1 MNTKILEY
9 IIAIAQERSIS
20 RAAERF
26 YLTQPVLSRHLKKIE
41 DELGAPLF
49 VRQRDGM
56 TLTEAGRIYINSA
69 QNILHLEAEL
79 ESDLRA
85 MRAEEKNTL
94 RVYVDFLD
102 TDQLTQQI
110 LPPFREQYRDVRVR
124 FVHMGTEEIQSYL
137 SSGEKGIGILTAV
150 SRRVS
155 GLEYVTLYE
164 DEQVVVKP
172 ADGDAMDTVF
182 MMPLASSLRA
192 RQNRWLE
199 QAGVRFATVMEAAS
213 FQSALDGAQMGQGCA
228 CALRSL
234 AEKAGLTSWEKVPP
248 APFRVSAVY
257 PRDMVFRPAA
267 LALLQAIIGAGGGVR
282 RQEARPASGALP
294 ERGRPV

>member
-85 MRAEEKNTL
+85 MRAEEKSTL

-137 SSGEKGIGILTAV
+137 SSGEAAV
-150 SRRVS
+150 SARH
-155 GLEYVTLYE
+155 
-164 DEQVVVKP
+164 
-172 ADGDAMDTVF
+172 
-182 MMPLASSLRA
+182 SSRTAIMA
-192 RQNRWLE
+192 RSALPRWLM
-199 QAGVRFATVMEAAS
+199 AFFCSSVI
-213 FQSALDGAQMGQGCA
+213 SALV
-228 CALRSL
+228 L
-234 AEKAGLTSWEKVPP
+234 P
-248 APFRVSAVY
+248 Y
-257 PRDMVFRPAA
+257 
-267 LALLQAIIGAGGGVR
+267 
-282 RQEARPASGALP
+282 SG
-294 ERGRPV
+294 R